1 MDRTKERKRIAKDSF
16 HEEIL
21 EALAGPLDP
30 QVFEAC
36 MGDLLQDDFPGLVP
50 VPGGNDAGMD
60 GAIVSGKGEPFPL
73 VCTVEENV
81 YGNLGQS
88 LDSFLERGLS
98 SRLVALATSRA
109 LTPPRIRN
117 LHALAREK
125 GFTLLQVFE
134 RSAIANRLYRNS
146 VWCKRLLGLTGNPS
160 ALSVVPLSRRPF
172 VDVDLA
178 GREADAEWL
187 RSTSGDRVIV
197 GEPGSGKTYLFSWLI
212 REGWPALFLVGED
225 ETEIANALRDQKPEI
240 VIVDDAHVAPN
251 RLVRLRRLRQE
262 IAGTFDIVAS
272 TWPGAREDVQEA
284 LGCPDSHL
292 HRFELLPRS
301 QILEIIQGVG
311 VEASEG
317 VLRSLVDQ
325 SSNKPGLAVTIARL
339 WLQGQWQKILDG
351 SVLSRTILTLFGDLV
366 GKEAAEV
373 LAAFSLGGAAGVS
386 PAAVSEFL
394 QLRPGELD
402 RIAAG
407 LAAGGVLSE
416 AGQNWRVRPEPLRS
430 ALLRE
435 VFFSGRPTAHDYR
448 KLLQSVPDYDKA
460 VEAVL
465 SARRRGHA
473 IESGELRELVSR
485 STGSRPWKSLAHV
498 SSEDARWV
506 LENYRGEVL
515 EIAEDLL
522 HRIPEAV
529 IPRVLKRAGDFMR
542 SQEFRPGSMMSVLSA
557 WVQDINASPDEW
569 IRRRRR
575 VAQAARHFLLDGG
588 DRSVGVNGICIAL
601 SPAVRGS
608 VLDPAMGNTVIMRS
622 GLLPVE
628 CLQEI
633 AQIWD
638 EVGDAIQEI
647 DRLSWQHLSSALWDW
662 LYPEHAARRSEVSDE
677 ERRATR
683 ALAERML
690 KDLAKRSG
698 GSPGLRAE
706 LSRLAAKIGLDLG
719 TEQDEVFDLL
729 YPPRDSSAEEY
740 RSRQVQ
746 RNEALRRLAVEWA
759 RESPEQVAARIAF
772 YEQEAQQIHYGWM
785 QNMPGLCRALAEAVD
800 EPERWLDAL
809 LRSDL
814 RGHLISPFLE
824 RIVELRREGWKQ
836 RVQDCLETEALAW
849 TAASLILTLPE
860 PSPALLDRVFGRL
873 GELTS
878 LVEGLCLRKEVPLAT
893 LRSLLNFPAWETAL
907 AAAVGEW
914 CSDPEGEVRAE
925 IYPEWRAAVL
935 RAKTEDYED
944 AEHKVGLQ
952 YWLGPILASDPDL
965 ALEWLR
971 SRLRDP
977 DLPWHFMGDSPFS
990 IATHALRR
998 QQKEELLGGLAPAE
1012 ILQSLVPTLV
1022 GRDVDL
1028 YKRLLSLS
1036 ALKDYHLAPI
1046 GGPQVHGWEDFA
1058 LAALD
1063 AGDSPEAIAQ
1073 ASFGTSHG
1081 WVGSGVE
1088 YWERWDQAFAAFEG
1102 HPRADFR
1109 DVVRS
1114 AREWV
1119 RAKLTEACRLQQHY
1133 DLHGLGGEG

>member
-1 MDRTKERKRIAKDSF
+1 MDRTRERKRIAKDPF
-16 HEEIL
+16 HEKIL
-21 EALAGPLDP
+21 EALAGPFDP

-60 GAIVSGKGEPFPL
+60 GAIASGKGEPFPL
-73 VCTVEENV
+73 VCTIEENV

-88 LDSFLERGLS
+88 LDSYLERGLS

-109 LTPPRIRN
+109 LTPPQTRN
-117 LHALAREK
+117 LFRLAREK

-134 RSAIANRLYRNS
+134 RSAVAGRLYRNS
-146 VWCKRLLGLTGNPS
+146 VWCKRLLNLTGAPS
-160 ALSVVPLSRRPF
+160 ALSVIPLSRRPF

-197 GEPGSGKTYLFSWLI
+197 GEPGSGKTYLFSRLI
-212 REGWPALFLVGED
+212 SEGWPALFLVGED

-240 VIVDDAHVAPN
+240 VIVDDAHVAPDW
-251 RLVRLRRLRQE
+251 LVRLRRLRQV
-262 IAGTFDIVAS
+262 IVGSFDIVAS
-272 TWPGAREDVQEA
+272 TWPGAREAVQEA

-292 HRFELLPRS
+292 HKLELLPRS
-301 QILEIIQGVG
+301 QILEIIRGVG

-325 SSNKPGLAVTIARL
+325 SANKPGLAVTIARL
-339 WLQGQWQKILDG
+339 WLQGEWQKILDG
-351 SVLSRTILTLFGDLV
+351 TVLSRTILALFRDLV
-366 GKEAAEV
+366 GEEAIEV
-373 LAAFSLGGAAGVS
+373 LAAFSLGGSVGVS
-386 PAAVSEFL
+386 PAVVSKFL
-394 QLRPGELD
+394 QLRPGEVD
-402 RIAAG
+402 RITAG

-416 AGQNWRVRPEPLRS
+416 AGLSWLVRPEPLRS

-435 VFFSGRPTAHDYR
+435 VFFSGRPTAHDSR

-465 SARRRGHA
+465 SARLYGGT
-473 IESGELRELVSR
+473 IESSKLREMVSR
-485 STGSRPWKSLAHV
+485 SKGERPWKGLAYV
-498 SSEDARWV
+498 SPEDARWV
-506 LENYRGEVL
+506 MEAYRGEIL
-515 EIAEDLL
+515 NLAEALL
-522 HRIPEAV
+522 HQIPEEV
-529 IPRVLKRAGDFMR
+529 IPQILERAADFLRTGDF
-542 SQEFRPGSMMSVLSA
+542 RPERAMSVLSS
-557 WVQDINASPDEW
+557 WVQDINAGPAEW
-569 IRRRRR
+569 IRRRRM
-575 VAQAARHFLLDGG
+575 VARAARQFLLSGG
-588 DRSVGVNGICIAL
+588 DRSIGVNAICIAL

-628 CLQEI
+628 SLQKI

-638 EVGDAIQEI
+638 EAGDAIQEI
-647 DRLSWQHLSSALWDW
+647 DLPSWQHLSSALWDW

-698 GSPGLRAE
+698 GSPGLRAG

-719 TEQDEVFDLL
+719 TGQDEVFDLI
-729 YPPRDSSAEEY
+729 YPARDSSAEEY
-740 RSRQVQ
+740 RSSQVQ
-746 RNEALRRLAVEWA
+746 RNEDVRRLAAEWA

-772 YEQEAQQIHYGWM
+772 YEQEAQRINYGWM
-785 QNMPGLCRALAEAVD
+785 QNMPGLCQALAESVD

-809 LRSDL
+809 LRSNL
-814 RGHLISPFLE
+814 RGHLISPFLG
-824 RIVELRREGWKQ
+824 RIVKLRREGWEQ
-836 RVQDCLETEALAW
+836 TVQDCLETEALAW
-849 TAASLILTLPE
+849 TAASLILTLPD
-860 PSPALLDRVFGRL
+860 PSPALLNRVFGKL
-873 GELTS
+873 GELTP

-935 RAKTEDYED
+935 RAKTEDYEG

-990 IATHALRR
+990 IAAYALRR
-998 QQKEELLGGLAPAE
+998 QQKEELLAGLAPAE
-1012 ILQSLVPTLV
+1012 ILQSLVPALI

-1036 ALKDYHLAPI
+1036 DLKDYHLAPI
-1046 GGPQVHGWEDFA
+1046 GGPQAHGWEDFV

-1063 AGDSPEAIAQ
+1063 AGCLPEAIAQ
-1073 ASFGTSHG
+1073 ASFGTSHS
-1081 WVGSGVE
+1081 WVGSGIE
-1088 YWERWDQAFAAFEG
+1088 YWERWDQAFATFER
-1102 HPRADFR
+1102 HPRAEFQ

-1119 RAKLTEACRLQQHY
+1119 RAKLTEARRLQQHY
-1133 DLHGLGGEG
+1133 ELHGLGREG